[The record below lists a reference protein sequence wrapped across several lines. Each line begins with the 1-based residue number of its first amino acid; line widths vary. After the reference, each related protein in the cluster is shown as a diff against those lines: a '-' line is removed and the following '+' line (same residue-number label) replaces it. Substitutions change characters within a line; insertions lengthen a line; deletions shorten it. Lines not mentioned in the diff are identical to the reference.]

1 MVAPASPARHT
12 VLLIGADST
21 WPEELL
27 RLLPRDEWEF
37 VSLDDI
43 EELPG
48 RLAAGPIQ
56 AVIMTPRAWSGRD
69 LITLQECRTASPE
82 TALVVMAEDPVAPA
96 LKRAFVQGATA
107 FLRWPASPETVLSA
121 VCSGR
126 PRSVSEAN
134 GERESQGS

>member
-1 MVAPASPARHT
+1 MIVTASPTRHV
-12 VLLIGADST
+12 VLLLGADST

-37 VSLDDI
+37 VALDDI
-43 EELPG
+43 EELPA
-48 RLAAGPIQ
+48 RLATGPVQ

-69 LITLQECRTASPE
+69 LITLQECRSVSPQ
-82 TALVVMAEDPVAPA
+82 TALVVMAEDPVTPA
-96 LKRAFVQGATA
+96 IKRAFVQGATA

-126 PRSVSEAN
+126 TRPPSM
-134 GERESQGS
+134 ERAAHEG